1 MNLGLVFH
9 TLMHQSMK
17 NKTQIVISS
26 DRLTVSLNMHNQ
38 KVLGTSPVHYFNL
51 KCCRKGLCNLGLEK
65 CYINK
70 VLLTK
75 YDKCLLEK
83 YPDTSVH
90 TSYAEMHA
98 PVHTHV

>member
-1 MNLGLVFH
+1 MLLLHRKTLGL
-9 TLMHQSMK
+9 K
-17 NKTQIVISS
+17 
-26 DRLTVSLNMHNQ
+26 
-38 KVLGTSPVHYFNL
+38 
-51 KCCRKGLCNLGLEK
+51 K